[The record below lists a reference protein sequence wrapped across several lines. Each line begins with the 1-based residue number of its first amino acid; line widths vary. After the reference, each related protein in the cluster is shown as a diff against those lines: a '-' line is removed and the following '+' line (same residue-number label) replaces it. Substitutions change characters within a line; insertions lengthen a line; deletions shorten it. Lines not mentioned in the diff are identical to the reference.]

1 MQVNAGIP
9 RLAHKLSLPLRRNA
23 TGGTLLGLRIG
34 PAMHGRDIKP
44 QHLGDPG
51 GPPALPDD
59 VFSGVAH
66 ETHHASILRL
76 SQAYDRDFLDGPAQ
90 GIVNYGGMPDLLAT
104 IRQALKEQ
112 KGKSQ
117 KGLAEAMGINE
128 SQVSRMLQGARAI
141 KVDEIPK
148 IASYLNVMLPVTV
161 GDRLVREEISQRRIP
176 ILGEVA
182 AGAWLEAPVMHPLSE
197 PGEYVPF
204 VPADIAAD
212 PGLFALRVRGTSIN
226 NIAPDGS
233 LLICVRYSH
242 SGRDLDHN
250 ELVIVER
257 QDADGTFET
266 TAKRARR
273 GKQGAIELWPDSNDP
288 RHQAPIVLTREAIGD
303 SAEVRVIGR
312 VKHVVITV

>member
-1 MQVNAGIP
+1 MY
-9 RLAHKLSLPLRRNA
+9 
-23 TGGTLLGLRIG
+23 
-34 PAMHGRDIKP
+34 GRDIKP
-44 QHLGDPG
+44 QHLGDTG
-51 GPPALPDD
+51 GPPALPND
-59 VFSGVAH
+59 VFGCVAH
-66 ETHHASILRL
+66 ELEHGAILRL
-76 SQAYDRDFLDGPAQ
+76 SQAKNRENLYGSAQGNVNYERMNDFLA
-90 GIVNYGGMPDLLAT
+90 I
-104 IRQALKEQ
+104 IQAALRDQ

-128 SQVSRMLQGARAI
+128 SQVSRMLKGTRNI

-148 IASYLNVMLPVTV
+148 ISSYLNVSLPVTV
-161 GDRLVREEISQRRIP
+161 TADRLVREEISQRRIP

-197 PGEYVPF
+197 PSEYVPF

-257 QDADGTFET
+257 QDPDGTFET
-266 TAKRARR
+266 TAKRVRR
-273 GKQGAIELWPDSNDP
+273 NNQGAIELWPDSNDQ
-288 RHQAPIVLTREAIGD
+288 RHQAPLVLTREAIGD
-303 SAEVRVIGR
+303 DAEVRVIGR
-312 VKHVVITV
+312 VKHVVINV